1 MLKRIKLSVQAICLN
16 AKKSLRLNKI
26 AFGGEFYLSKSV
38 FSITLLTFKAKD
50 RKTCKSY
57 LDSCGK
63 LKNVMNIAFKSFKL
77 KSNLFKCDHC

>member
-1 MLKRIKLSVQAICLN
+1 MLKRIKLSVQTICLN

-26 AFGGEFYLSKSV
+26 AFGGEFYFTKSV
-38 FSITLLTFKAKD
+38 FAITLLTFKAKD

-57 LDSCGK
+57 LDSCRR

-77 KSNLFKCDHC
+77 KSNLSKGDHC